1 MGDSWSE
8 LIKIVLAHPEKGALL
23 LVLLAGA
30 WRWLRELRHA
40 DKEDTAKESY
50 LDALVKEN
58 RLLREELREERRRAR
73 RPVGSQDDPNSGRS

>member
-8 LIKIVLAHPEKGALL
+8 LIKIVLANPEKGALL

-73 RPVGSQDDPNSGRS
+73 RGNGDPNSGRPQP

>member
-8 LIKIVLAHPEKGALL
+8 PIKLILANPEKGALL
-23 LVLLAGA
+23 LVVLAGA

-50 LDALVKEN
+50 LDSLVNEN
-58 RLLREELREERRRAR
+58 RMLREELREERRRAR
-73 RPVGSQDDPNSGRS
+73 RVAHGDDPNSGRRS

>member
-8 LIKIVLAHPEKGALL
+8 LIKLVLANPEKGALL
-23 LVLLAGA
+23 LVVMAGA

-73 RPVGSQDDPNSGRS
+73 RTGNGDDQNSGRP

>member
-40 DKEDTAKESY
+40 EKEDTAKESY

-73 RPVGSQDDPNSGRS
+73 RTGNGDDPNSGRL

>member
-1 MGDSWSE
+1 VGDSWSE
-8 LIKIVLAHPEKGALL
+8 LIKIVLANPEKGALL

-73 RPVGSQDDPNSGRS
+73 RTGNGDDPNSGRP